1 MWMMMAK
8 IFGILVVAG
17 AAAVAVAEFMHNEL
31 GLSPTLIRHAAL
43 LCSGVLCGA
52 LYSNQ
57 FGRRE

>member
-1 MWMMMAK
+1 MMAK

-17 AAAVAVAEFMHNEL
+17 AAAIALAEFTHNEL

-43 LCSGVLCGA
+43 LCSGMLCIG
-52 LYSNQ
+52 LYSNR